1 MEHEPNLIG
10 ICLSTLYDE
19 DRYNFVKKLNKYAVG
34 DGYRLIIFNSV
45 SDLYERLNKN
55 NEGAASVFRLI
66 PYKMLSAMIIFPSFI
81 HNEEILH
88 EVLQNCLV
96 HGVPVISIDREIEG
110 ASCFS
115 FNYSDAFE
123 TMCRHIIEVHG
134 AKNLYLMT
142 GTEGNDYAEARRAAY
157 RRALEKNGIAFDE
170 DKVGYG
176 NFWEVPANDIM
187 MRWFDIEKREIPDAI
202 VCAND
207 TMAIAVSSFLQK
219 RGYHVPEEC
228 IVTGFDGI
236 EQSKIHFPPLST
248 CIPYYDDMGRKII
261 SAVKNK
267 ELPVNAEIE
276 CDVVYSRSC
285 GCCHGDMPNFNTSI
299 QKLVNHIKLSNERQE
314 IMCSLQSAMSRMTDI
329 GEFPL
334 LMADKFSFHTAV
346 FAVNN
351 DVFDPPK
358 FGSHRKGANS
368 FSHKVEILHQRYY
381 WYDVAP
387 CVIELEE
394 LIPHISL
401 MLKRK
406 EPIVVCAVNYMDMVM
421 GYCVFQPDIDIDEY
435 QKIHAFISSVGAA
448 LGNFH
453 GKMQINSINEQLV
466 RANNELSLLSQRD
479 FMTGLFNRRGFYD
492 RIKEMLAS
500 ENYGNSRIVVI
511 SADLDSLKFINDT
524 YGHAEGDNAICTVGR
539 ALVSSSVQ
547 SEVCARFGG
556 DEFCVAAILP
566 DEKARY
572 YFDDFKERFCDF
584 LYDYNRKSGKQYVVN
599 ASIGCCVEVL
609 GEKADIE
616 TMIRVADENMY
627 VDKMEHKK
635 RNDHS
640 NLVTC

>member
-45 SDLYERLNKN
+45 SDLYERYNKD
-55 NEGAASVFRLI
+55 NEGASSVFRLI
-66 PYKMLSAMIIFPSFI
+66 SYKMLSAMIIFPSFI
-81 HNEEILH
+81 HNEEIVD
-88 EVLQNCLV
+88 EVLQKCIH
-96 HGVPVISIDREIEG
+96 HGIPVISIDRELEG
-110 ASCFS
+110 AVCFS

-123 TMCRHIIEVHG
+123 TMCRHIIKVHG

-176 NFWEVPANDIM
+176 NFWEGPVNDIM

-219 RGYHVPEEC
+219 RGYRVPEEC

-248 CIPYYDDMGRKII
+248 CIPDYDSMGRKII

-267 ELPVNAEIE
+267 EFSADVEVE

-285 GCCHGDMPNFNTSI
+285 GCCHEDMPNFNMSI
-299 QKLVNHIKLSNERQE
+299 QKLVNHIKLSNERQVT
-314 IMCSLQSAMSRMTDI
+314 MCSMQSAISKMTDI
-329 GEFPL
+329 NELPS
-334 LMADKFSFHTAV
+334 LMANKFNFHTAV

-351 DVFDPPK
+351 DVFDSPK
-358 FGSHRKGANS
+358 FGSHRKGKNS

-387 CVIELEE
+387 CVIGLEE

-406 EPIVVCAVNYMDMVM
+406 EPIVVCAVNFMDMVM

-453 GKMQINSINEQLV
+453 GKIQIRSINEQLIE
-466 RANNELSLLSQRD
+466 ANNELSLLSQRD

-492 RIKEMLAS
+492 RLGEMLAA
-500 ENYGNSRIVVI
+500 ENPKNSRIVVI
-511 SADLDSLKFINDT
+511 SADLDRLKFINDT
-524 YGHAEGDNAICTVGR
+524 YGHAEGDNAISTVSR

-556 DEFCVAAILP
+556 DEFCVAAIVP

-572 YFDDFKERFCDF
+572 YFDDFKERFCDY

-599 ASIGCCVEVL
+599 ASIGCCVEKIDDRV
-609 GEKADIE
+609 DIE
-616 TMIRVADENMY
+616 GMIRVADENMY
-627 VDKMEHKK
+627 VDKMKHRKE
-635 RNDHS
+635 NES
-640 NLVTC
+640 LLEVTC